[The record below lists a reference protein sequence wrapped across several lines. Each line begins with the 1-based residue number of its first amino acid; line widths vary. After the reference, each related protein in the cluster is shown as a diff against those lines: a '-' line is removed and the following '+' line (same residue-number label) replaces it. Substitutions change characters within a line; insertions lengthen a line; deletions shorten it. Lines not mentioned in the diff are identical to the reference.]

1 MNRKEIK
8 KIKVLYS
15 KSDYVIG
22 YFENNNGRHN
32 NWYDDKCKKMVVF
45 VKLSKWVKI
54 IKAESYKKY
63 NK

>member
-8 KIKVLYS
+8 KNKVLYS

-22 YFENNNGRHN
+22 NFENNNGRHN
-32 NWYDDKCKKMVVF
+32 NCYDDKSKKMMVF

-54 IKAESYKKY
+54 IKVESYKKY